1 MPSFTATN
9 SVDVVGSQVVTG
21 GLTIGAIAQGT
32 EVAAGLKVTTGGATI
47 DSGGLTVT
55 LGGATVS
62 AGGLTVSAGAATV
75 PYLSLTG
82 ISSDVNAGAR
92 FVGGIASGAPLGGSY
107 LVGDVVVDRTGKIW
121 ICTTAGSPGTW
132 TQVSG
137 TGGGGGSSG
146 TTTNALTIGT
156 GLSGTSFN
164 GSAPVTIALAS
175 TTVSAGSYTA
185 ANITVDAQGRITSAS
200 SGSASWSGDSS
211 VFSISSDGLI
221 IGIEK
226 TTLSNVIGTA
236 PVSVAIASGAATIS
250 MAAATTSAN
259 GYLTSTDWNTFNGK
273 TTLAVT
279 VAAANT
285 WTAAQTFND
294 GLVIPF
300 GKVISSPVFNGANGG
315 LTAGTTYY
323 VKLFDFTTGSVNSKY
338 QSYFL
343 KFKLLSYAW
352 SEYSADVEIFIPSYA
367 FYEADAGIPQV
378 TIKEGG
384 ITSQSET
391 FKNILITGTISNTT
405 FGGQVWLQFYAD
417 NAARG
422 IDISTYPGSSVVT
435 WTGQTTTA
443 PSNIQ
448 KTVPFLYNY
457 ETKSAGLNILG
468 NIRLPGSTS
477 GSVQIT
483 PAAFAGT
490 GTILTLPATTGTVVT
505 TGDSSTVTSAML
517 SGSIANAKL
526 SNSSVTV
533 NGSSIALGGSAT
545 VTANTTNALTIG
557 TGLSGT
563 ASTFNGSAANTVSI
577 DYTNANTWTAIQ
589 TFSPSLSTY
598 GTGTRLVD
606 LNGSFTGSSN
616 DIAGFRLG
624 TLLNP
629 SASIANAWGF
639 RLEPT
644 FTPANSTTL
653 ATVATHRVAGAT
665 GSTTGLITTF
675 YNLLIQASYGTI
687 KPTTAYGAYIENHG
701 SASITNSYGLYVAA
715 QSGSTNSYS
724 AIFAGG
730 NVGIGTTTP
739 AYKLEIVKSNPASL
753 GAIAR
758 FYHGPASDR
767 SIEFGVTGQANYL
780 PYVQARNTGSATH
793 DLALQ
798 PEGGWVGIGTTGPA
812 FDLDISKSTVGEVGL
827 RIQNTSAAST
837 SYTILRMGNDAV
849 ATKFV
854 IFTNSS
860 TRTGD
865 GGVGTT
871 TLRTDNGNLRIGTA
885 GTLQFN
891 LPTAPAVGQVLAATD
906 TSGTVGW
913 TTVAGGALS
922 GVVYIGSSSVSA
934 ATQALEIGGQR
945 TGNGYAL
952 LDLIGDATYTDFGFR
967 MLRGDTGP
975 NTWSVLDHRGT
986 GDFQLRA
993 VDAAP
998 ITFST
1003 TNAERMRIT
1012 ASGNVVVGS
1021 GEGTATLAGNT
1032 MRGPSAAG
1040 TNIAGGS
1047 FTVAGGAGTGTG
1059 SGGNITFKTAL
1070 TGITGSSSNAFMD
1083 RMSITPNTFY
1093 VQKQKLSGIDATVSW
1108 TTVTTGAI
1116 SSVLSVGTAG
1126 SGYLV
1131 GDRVY
1136 VNSGNYDA
1144 VIAVS
1149 AVSSGQVTGWSLVS
1163 GGTGY
1168 TANGTGISTVG
1179 YNRSAHVFG
1188 FATTETIL
1196 YSGYDKQ
1203 GNTSLEIAAYGNGSS
1218 SNTGGDLG
1226 FPNLVFSSN
1235 ALGPGSVQTSPYLG
1249 MITWAARNTSFADK
1263 RVALFGGE
1271 LEANSTTTTFGR
1283 FMWHTSS
1290 GAGIEERMRL
1300 TSGGTLSIGASSP
1313 STASRLVASTS
1324 TGSGAT
1330 ATWTTFSGGAITGT
1344 VSAPVTGSGYAV
1356 GDQVRVSGAGNG
1368 DAILRVATL
1377 TGSGVA
1383 TWTLI
1388 SGGTG
1393 YTAAGTGVAT
1403 GFLYAASFL
1412 GGNVGIGTN
1421 APAGLLH
1428 VADATT
1434 GGIVVGNNN
1443 SSQKGIYFRTT
1454 YLTSGATQDY
1464 ALTARPNTFLF
1475 YKPASTSVDYNR
1487 FDYDNVGSID
1497 SFNPVWSGVHF
1508 GTEALKDTN
1517 GSTTTYPRVSMYH
1530 NYNTVTA
1537 APNNLTFN
1545 VTPLNAGSVK
1555 YSVKIDT
1562 ANSGN
1567 IVLTPQGTGVVAIG
1581 ANATISTSGSA
1592 LVVEDNNY
1600 SILTTLTSS
1609 STSATYISLTNT
1621 STSGRQYLIGS
1632 TGTANG
1638 QGAGLFVIWDNT
1650 ASANRFAISSAGN
1663 VGIGTTSPGT
1673 ALEVYGSITARPATT
1688 NDAVIIAG
1696 RAGGTSSFSTTLI
1709 SGTLTASRT
1718 ITLPDVTGTMIT
1730 KQQVF
1735 GMRTIFS

>member
-1 MPSFTATN
+1 
-9 SVDVVGSQVVTG
+9 
-21 GLTIGAIAQGT
+21 
-32 EVAAGLKVTTGGATI
+32 
-47 DSGGLTVT
+47 
-55 LGGATVS
+55 
-62 AGGLTVSAGAATV
+62 
-75 PYLSLTG
+75 
-82 ISSDVNAGAR
+82 
-92 FVGGIASGAPLGGSY
+92 
-107 LVGDVVVDRTGKIW
+107 
-121 ICTTAGSPGTW
+121 
-132 TQVSG
+132 
-137 TGGGGGSSG
+137 
-146 TTTNALTIGT
+146 
-156 GLSGTSFN
+156 
-164 GSAPVTIALAS
+164 
-175 TTVSAGSYTA
+175 
-185 ANITVDAQGRITSAS
+185 
-200 SGSASWSGDSS
+200 
-211 VFSISSDGLI
+211 
-221 IGIEK
+221 
-226 TTLSNVIGTA
+226 
-236 PVSVAIASGAATIS
+236 
-250 MAAATTSAN
+250 
-259 GYLTSTDWNTFNGK
+259 
-273 TTLAVT
+273 
-279 VAAANT
+279 
-285 WTAAQTFND
+285 
-294 GLVIPF
+294 
-300 GKVISSPVFNGANGG
+300 
-315 LTAGTTYY
+315 
-323 VKLFDFTTGSVNSKY
+323 
-338 QSYFL
+338 
-343 KFKLLSYAW
+343 
-352 SEYSADVEIFIPSYA
+352 
-367 FYEADAGIPQV
+367 
-378 TIKEGG
+378 
-384 ITSQSET
+384 
-391 FKNILITGTISNTT
+391 
-405 FGGQVWLQFYAD
+405 
-417 NAARG
+417 
-422 IDISTYPGSSVVT
+422 
-435 WTGQTTTA
+435 
-443 PSNIQ
+443 
-448 KTVPFLYNY
+448 
-457 ETKSAGLNILG
+457 
-468 NIRLPGSTS
+468 
-477 GSVQIT
+477 
-483 PAAFAGT
+483 
-490 GTILTLPATTGTVVT
+490 
-505 TGDSSTVTSAML
+505 
-517 SGSIANAKL
+517 
-526 SNSSVTV
+526 
-533 NGSSIALGGSAT
+533 
-545 VTANTTNALTIG
+545 
-557 TGLSGT
+557 
-563 ASTFNGSAANTVSI
+563 
-577 DYTNANTWTAIQ
+577 
-589 TFSPSLSTY
+589 
-598 GTGTRLVD
+598 
-606 LNGSFTGSSN
+606 
-616 DIAGFRLG
+616 
-624 TLLNP
+624 
-629 SASIANAWGF
+629 
-639 RLEPT
+639 
-644 FTPANSTTL
+644 
-653 ATVATHRVAGAT
+653 
-665 GSTTGLITTF
+665 
-675 YNLLIQASYGTI
+675 
-687 KPTTAYGAYIENHG
+687 
-701 SASITNSYGLYVAA
+701 
-715 QSGSTNSYS
+715 
-724 AIFAGG
+724 
-730 NVGIGTTTP
+730 
-739 AYKLEIVKSNPASL
+739 
-753 GAIAR
+753 
-758 FYHGPASDR
+758 
-767 SIEFGVTGQANYL
+767 
-780 PYVQARNTGSATH
+780 
-793 DLALQ
+793 
-798 PEGGWVGIGTTGPA
+798 
-812 FDLDISKSTVGEVGL
+812 
-827 RIQNTSAAST
+827 
-837 SYTILRMGNDAV
+837 MGNDAV

-1263 RVALFGGE
+1263 RAALFAAE
-1271 LEANSTTTTFGR
+1271 LETNSTTTTFGR
-1283 FMWHTSS
+1283 FVWATSS
-1290 GAGIEERMRL
+1290 GAGIEDRMRL
-1300 TSGGTLSIGASSP
+1300 TSGGTLSIGIMSP
-1313 STASRLVASTS
+1313 STSSRFVTSTS
-1324 TGSGAT
+1324 TGTGAT

-1356 GDQVRVSGAGNG
+1356 GDQVRVSGTGNG

-1592 LVVEDNNY
+1592 LVVADNNY